1 MENKLTDIQKNHL
14 YEIEITGMTN
24 EGNGV
29 GRIGQYAVFVPDTAV
44 GDRCVIRLV
53 KKNKSFGYGKLESV
67 CVPAETRVVPDCAQY
82 KQCGGCAFRH
92 ISYEEECRVK
102 EKVVADAFFRIGG
115 ILASVSPIIKSERV
129 NRYRNKAQ
137 YPFGL
142 SKEKKVQ
149 CGFYARRSHRIID
162 SSSCALHPPIFDE
175 IRETVSRYV
184 QLHNI
189 PVYDEQTHGGLL
201 RHLYLRIA
209 EKTDQ
214 IMVCFVCVSPAVH
227 LFSPLAQ
234 ELMNRYPQVTSVVLN
249 VNSEKTNVILGKE
262 CITIAGSDTIEDVL
276 CGVRITLSPLSFYQV
291 NRDQAE
297 VLYQTALSCA
307 SLTKNDLL
315 LDLYCGAGTIGL
327 AAASQVKEVI
337 GVEIVPEA
345 IKNAKEN
352 AARNGISHASFYC
365 ADAKEAA
372 KQFALSGIAPD
383 VIVVDP
389 PRKGLDGEVVDAIQ
403 TMAPK
408 RLVMVSCNPS
418 TAARD
423 TRLLADAGYT
433 VEEIIPVDMFPR
445 TTHVETVVLLSKG
458 EIDSKKIRVEFS
470 LEDMDMSEF
479 QDGAT
484 YTQIKDYV
492 LEHTGLKVS
501 SLYIS
506 QIKRKCGLEVGQNY
520 NRSKSENPKVP
531 KCPAEK
537 EAAIMEALKYFGMT
551 SL

>member
-1 MENKLTDIQKNHL
+1 MKNEMTDIQKNHL

-44 GDRCVIRLV
+44 GDRCMIRLV
-53 KKNKSFGYGKLESV
+53 KKNKSFGYGRLESV
-67 CVPAETRVVPDCAQY
+67 LIPSKTRVVPDCAQF
-82 KQCGGCAFRH
+82 KQCGGCSFRH
-92 ISYEEECRVK
+92 ISYEEECRLK
-102 EKVVADAFFRIGG
+102 QEMVADAFSRLGG
-115 ILASVSPIIKSERV
+115 ILTSVSPIIKSERV

-162 SSSCALHPPIFDE
+162 RSSCALHPPVFDR

-189 PVYDEQTHGGLL
+189 PVYDEQTHSGIL
-201 RHLYLRIA
+201 RHLYLRIG
-209 EKTDQ
+209 EKTNQ
-214 IMVCFVCVSPAVH
+214 IMVCFVCASPAAH
-227 LFSPLAQ
+227 LFSELAQ
-234 ELMNRYPQVTSVVLN
+234 ELVKQYPQVASVVLN
-249 VNSEKTNVILGKE
+249 VNPEKTNVILGKE
-262 CITIAGSDTIEDVL
+262 CVTLAGSDTIEDIL

-307 SLTKNDLL
+307 SLSKDDLL

-345 IKNAKEN
+345 IENAKEN

-372 KQFALSGIAPD
+372 KRFASSGIAPD

-389 PRKGLDGEVVDAIQ
+389 PRKGLDGEVIDAIQ
-403 TMAPK
+403 AMAPK
-408 RLVMVSCNPS
+408 RLVMVSCNPA

-423 TRLLADAGYT
+423 TRLLADGGYA
-433 VEEIIPVDMFPR
+433 VKEIIPVDMFPR
-445 TTHVETVVLLSKG
+445 TTHVETVVLMS
-458 EIDSKKIRVEFS
+458 RV
-470 LEDMDMSEF
+470 
-479 QDGAT
+479 
-484 YTQIKDYV
+484 KD
-492 LEHTGLKVS
+492 
-501 SLYIS
+501 
-506 QIKRKCGLEVGQNY
+506 
-520 NRSKSENPKVP
+520 
-531 KCPAEK
+531 
-537 EAAIMEALKYFGMT
+537 
-551 SL
+551 